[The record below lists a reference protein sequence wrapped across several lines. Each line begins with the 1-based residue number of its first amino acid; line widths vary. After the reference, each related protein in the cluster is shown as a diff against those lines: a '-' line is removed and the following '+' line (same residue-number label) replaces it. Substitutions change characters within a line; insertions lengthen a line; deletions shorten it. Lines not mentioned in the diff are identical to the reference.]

1 MFYTAHPNIY
11 QFLEVLKNVQ
21 IEPYIKMRSSEIM
34 KKRNCIILKETFI
47 KNKMNE
53 KNAGI
58 INRFDFV
65 KLMSH
70 KFLPTQV

>member
-11 QFLEVLKNVQ
+11 QFLEVLKKVQ
-21 IEPYIKMRSSEIM
+21 IDTYIKMRSSEIM
-34 KKRNCIILKETFI
+34 KKRNCIILKDKFI
-47 KNKMNE
+47 KDKMNE

-65 KLMSH
+65 KLMSY
-70 KFLPTQV
+70 KFLPTT